1 MTTEFRRDLIMSN
14 TVSEP
19 SSRKQVNQTVGR
31 PREFRNAAEKQKAYR
46 DRKKA
51 SSEQQIVMNEM
62 LVWFQERETALRNWI
77 SYWQKK
83 GKTADIVSAG
93 LSADFGQA
101 IVAGYSVYHIEA
113 GVWKYLLL
121 TGAVVPDG
129 SQGFR
134 RTYTLCPVVTDA
146 NAGTQE

>member
-1 MTTEFRRDLIMSN
+1 MKNNIGDLITSN
-14 TVSEP
+14 QTQELSTE
-19 SSRKQVNQTVGR
+19 KQINQTVGR

-51 SSEQQIVMNEM
+51 STEQQIVMNEM
-62 LVWFQERETALRNWI
+62 VAWFQQQEVSLRNWI
-77 SYWQKK
+77 GYWQKK
-83 GKTADIVSAG
+83 GKNADIVSAG

-101 IVAGYSVYHIEA
+101 IVAGYSIYHIES

-134 RTYTLCPVVTDA
+134 RTYTLCPVVNPA
-146 NAGTQE
+146 NAGSQE

>member
-1 MTTEFRRDLIMSN
+1 MA
-14 TVSEP
+14 
-19 SSRKQVNQTVGR
+19 GR

-46 DRKKA
+46 QRQKA
-51 SSEQQIVMNEM
+51 TGEQQIVMNEM
-62 LVWFQERETALRNWI
+62 LIWFQQREGALRNWI
-77 SYWQKK
+77 AYWQQK

-121 TGAVVPDG
+121 TGAVVPVGD
-129 SQGFR
+129 QGWNR
-134 RTYTLCPVVTDA
+134 KYTLLPASTNDKGVLI
-146 NAGTQE
+146 

>member
-1 MTTEFRRDLIMSN
+1 MSN
-14 TVSEP
+14 TVSDGLTE
-19 SSRKQVNQTVGR
+19 KQVNQTVGR

-51 SSEQQIVMNEM
+51 SAEQQIVMNEM
-62 LVWFQERETALRNWI
+62 LIWFQERETALRNWI
-77 SYWQKK
+77 RYWQRKA
-83 GKTADIVSAG
+83 KTADIVSAG

-101 IVAGYSVYHIEA
+101 IVAGYSIYHIES

-129 SQGFR
+129 SQGWR
-134 RTYTLCPVVTDA
+134 RTYTLCPVVNPA
-146 NAGTQE
+146 NAGEQS